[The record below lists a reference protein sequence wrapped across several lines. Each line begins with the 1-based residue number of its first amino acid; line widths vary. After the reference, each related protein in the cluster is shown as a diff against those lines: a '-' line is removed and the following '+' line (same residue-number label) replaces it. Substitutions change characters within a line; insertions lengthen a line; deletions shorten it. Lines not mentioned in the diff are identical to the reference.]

1 MNVFGPSKSFMP
13 LVFLDSF
20 LLALLSLIFFV
31 LPEFKKQNSIFL
43 LFNAFF
49 TIQGLF
55 IVGYFPPGYA
65 EVMLNIFFLIVCAL
79 LYAYQLQ
86 VFGNLSLLNLVPITA
101 FLFSLMFGYLQFP
114 TLSIVICSLIG
125 ALVQIYTLARPD
137 LLAKMPVFMKRF
149 YLLMTVQVIF
159 DALSYVFFRINAPD
173 VNIHY

>member
-31 LPEFKKQNSIFL
+31 LPDFKKQNTIFL
-43 LFNAFF
+43 LFSTFF

-55 IVGYFPPGYA
+55 IVGYFPPGKA
-65 EVMLNIFFLIVCAL
+65 EVVLNIVFLITCAL

-86 VFGNLSLLNLVPITA
+86 VFGSLSLLNIVPISA
-101 FLFSLMFGYLQFP
+101 FLFSLMFGYLQMP
-114 TLSIVICSLIG
+114 TLSIVICSGIG

-137 LLAKMPVFMKRF
+137 LLDKIPVFMKRF

-159 DALSYVFFRINAPD
+159 DTLSYVFFRINAPG